1 MNDIPSGIEKEV
13 CEDIASRQRY
23 GLGKYPTTVEE
34 NPSPLVDW
42 LQHAYEETLDK
53 AIYLKKAIKILRHE
67 NYYPTP
73 TSTTPEGGDPP

>member
-1 MNDIPSGIEKEV
+1 MNDLPSGIEKEV

-42 LQHAYEETLDK
+42 LTILHRLITTAIAARQEEK
-53 AIYLKKAIKILRHE
+53 
-67 NYYPTP
+67 
-73 TSTTPEGGDPP
+73 

>member
-1 MNDIPSGIEKEV
+1 MTDLPSGIEKEV

-34 NPSPLVDW
+34 NPSPL
-42 LQHAYEETLDK
+42 DK

-73 TSTTPEGGDPP
+73 TPTSTTPEGGTPP